1 MDIRFAFR
9 GAFDALTGAKKIL
22 TVSHRKPDG
31 DTLGAAAAIIE
42 FCRSRGI
49 EAAGFCVDPVPDQYA
64 YLPGAESFTTDPR
77 AITHGDHDLLVV
89 LDAGDLRFAGVA
101 ELVDAA
107 RRGPPMV
114 CFDHH
119 ATNEGYGDINVID
132 AGASSTAEVVYR
144 FFEACGVD
152 ISRELAVCLLTGIF
166 TDTSYFT
173 NPATSSQSL
182 EAASRLI
189 RRGVK
194 LQDLTDRFINNKSVA
209 GLRVWGRIMSRL
221 KYNEALGIAST
232 AVFEEDSRDFSDDD
246 RMDSLTNFLSGTL
259 DAKVLL
265 ILKEVPG
272 GQVKG
277 SFRTT
282 GDTDVSAVAKLLG
295 GGGHRKAAGFIMN
308 GRIAETPGGWR
319 IE

>member
-1 MDIRFAFR
+1 MDIKFAFR
-9 GAFDALTGAKKIL
+9 GAYDALTGAKKIL

-49 EAAGFCVDPVPDQYA
+49 EAAGFCVDAVPEQYS
-64 YLPGAESFTTDPR
+64 YLPGAERFTTDPQ
-77 AITHGDHDLLVV
+77 AIRGDHDLLVV

-101 ELVDAA
+101 DLIAA
-107 RRGPPMV
+107 SPRKPRMV
-114 CFDHH
+114 VFDHH
-119 ATNEGYGDINVID
+119 ATNEGYGDVNVID

-144 FFEACGVD
+144 FFETCGVEVT
-152 ISRELAVCLLTGIF
+152 RELAVCLMTGIF

-173 NPATSSQSL
+173 NPATNSQSL
-182 EAASRLI
+182 EAASKLI

-221 KYNEALGIAST
+221 KYNEALGVAST
-232 AVFEEDSRDFSDDD
+232 AVFEADSKDFDDDD
-246 RMDSLTNFLSGTL
+246 RMDSLTNFLNGTL
-259 DAKVLL
+259 DVSVLL

-272 GQVKG
+272 GLVKG

-282 GDTDVSAVAKLLG
+282 GDTDVSAVAKALG
-295 GGGHRKAAGFIMN
+295 GGGHRKAAGFITT
-308 GRIAETPGGWR
+308 GRIVETPNGWR